1 MLKAPSKEVLEALAA
16 LEHDARFG
24 VVLGWVKESKD
35 DVVTSMASSDGNP
48 VYRAQG
54 AFGVLD
60 ALHNHAKNARDTLEK
75 LSRSK

>member
-1 MLKAPSKEVLEALAA
+1 MLLAPPKEVLEALAA
-16 LEHDARFG
+16 LEHDARFKAI
-24 VVLGWVKESKD
+24 LGWIEGSKD
-35 DVVTSMASSDGNP
+35 AVVASMAAADGNP

-60 ALHNHAKNARDTLEK
+60 SLHNHANKARDTLEK